1 MKRWGIFSL
10 VIIIVFITYYIGS
23 QQEISSQQEVS
34 LRQVTLERNLSYLK
48 ELPEIAW
55 VRFDRNTVIIG
66 IDRVPSDIQSIAQA
80 AAFHGNRAIDFGVH
94 VWVVPASSTC
104 GAFKNYYGMTTARHG
119 KIEKPFGK

>member
-1 MKRWGIFSL
+1 MKNNLYPFFIVLCLLAFCAC
-10 VIIIVFITYYIGS
+10 VISNTTTERENTLKQTLAYLN
-23 QQEISSQQEVS
+23 EIPEVA
-34 LRQVTLERNLSYLK
+34 R
-48 ELPEIAW
+48 I
-55 VRFDRNTVIIG
+55 RFDRNTVIIG
-66 IDRVPSDIQSIAQA
+66 VDRVPYDIQSIAQA

>member
-1 MKRWGIFSL
+1 MFLLRKTRL
-10 VIIIVFITYYIGS
+10 TR
-23 QQEISSQQEVS
+23 ISSEETYSQKGIS
-34 LRQVTLERNLSYLK
+34 SRQVTLERTLAHLK
-48 ELPEIAW
+48 EIPEIAW
-55 VRFDRNTVIIG
+55 VRFYRNTVFIG
-66 IDRVPSDIQSIAQA
+66 VDRVSSDIQSIAQA